1 MNSQQKP
8 LIITVVGPTA
18 VGKTKVAIQLA
29 QAFDAEIISADSR
42 QFYKELTIGTA
53 KPTFTELKAAKHHF
67 INNLSIKTDY
77 NASAFEKDAL
87 TLLSK
92 YFVDHKIAILCGGSG
107 MYVDALLKGFDS
119 EVPTADEH
127 IRKELNE
134 RLKNEGI
141 EPLQQQLKVLDP
153 ELYKTID
160 LQNAKRLLRAI
171 EVCLIIG
178 KPFSEIRKKKHKKR
192 AFDTIK
198 IGLNEDREVL
208 YNKIN
213 RRVDLML
220 QEGLL
225 KEVKSVREFQHK
237 NALKTVGYKE
247 LFAHL
252 DGHLSLDEAVDK
264 IKVNSRRYAKRQLTW
279 FKNDD
284 EIEWFKPDQKAQIIE
299 YIRSRIISNG
309 Q

>member
-1 MNSQQKP
+1 MKSEEKP
-8 LIITVVGPTA
+8 IVIAVVGPTA
-18 VGKTKVAIQLA
+18 VGKTKIAIQLA
-29 QAFDAEIISADSR
+29 QEFNAEIISADSR
-42 QFYKELTIGTA
+42 QFYRELSIGTA
-53 KPTFTELKAAKHHF
+53 KPSPSELKEATHHF
-67 INNLSIKTDY
+67 INNLSINRDY

-87 TLLSK
+87 AFLTQ
-92 YFVDHKIAILCGGSG
+92 YFEHQNIAILCGGSG

-119 EVPTADEH
+119 EVPTADKL

-134 RLKNEGI
+134 RLDKEGI
-141 EPLQQQLKVLDP
+141 ESIQALLKQLDP

-178 KPFSEIRKKKHKKR
+178 KPFSEIRKNKHKKR
-192 AFDTIK
+192 DFNTIK
-198 IGLNEDREVL
+198 IGLNEERELL
-208 YNKIN
+208 YTKIN
-213 RRVDLML
+213 LRVDQML
-220 QEGLL
+220 QNGLL
-225 KEVKSVREFQHK
+225 EEVKSVQQFKHK

-252 DGHLSLDEAVDK
+252 DGMLSFDEAVEK

-279 FKNDD
+279 FKNDK
-284 EIEWFKPDQKAQIIE
+284 EIEWFAPDQKAQIIE
-299 YIRSRIISNG
+299 YIRSRIFSNG